1 MRAKTAVREP
11 ESVLAGDAAGAM
23 TGKRY
28 IASLKD
34 GREVWI
40 DGKRVA
46 DVTTH
51 PAFKP
56 MIDELARVYDLQNSP
71 KYRDEMTFVDPETGI
86 RSGISWLLPRSADDL
101 KRKRRNSELW
111 NELTWG
117 QLGRSP
123 DILAP
128 YIISALHL
136 KDEFGKVKNP
146 HCDFGENL
154 ANYYKYCLRND
165 LFLTHALGDPQVDR
179 SEQPQNEQRK
189 VREDEEVA
197 LHVVEETKDG
207 VIVTGGKQLSTA
219 APHSNECY
227 VSLSATFARRNDPKC
242 VLAFSIPTNSPGLK
256 ILAREPVGRW
266 FGSWGHP
273 LQMLDEQDCML
284 FFDHVLVPW
293 DRLFML
299 YDSAPMVKMLG
310 AAGGSVN
317 FNFLGWANLT
327 RVYVRMRL
335 MTAVATM
342 IADAI
347 GVSEYREVGAKLG
360 EMVTY
365 CELWRHAMEGVEHEV
380 RADAER
386 PVEPRPRPR
395 PSHLVR
401 PDLEPDD
408 RDPARD
414 LRLGH
419 HHAAERERPRQS
431 RNPPVPRPLYA
442 GQGRRCRIQVA
453 FVPAGARS
461 RRLVLR
467 HAPGYLRILA
477 RRRSGAEQDQS
488 APQLRSARNDGAH
501 QGNAEP
507 AAGPWSDAMN
517 RKHRRVI
524 PGTPIFDGVN
534 ARKGY
539 ALNKMCFSFNDA
551 ANRAEFARDEDAY
564 CAKFHL
570 TQEQRDAVKHRNVLE
585 LIAAGGNIY
594 YLAKLAGIYG
604 LNVQDLGAQQ
614 TGMTVDAFTAK
625 LLAAGK

>member
-1 MRAKTAVREP
+1 MCAATAVREP
-11 ESVLAGDAAGAM
+11 EPISSAATPGAM

-28 IASLKD
+28 IESLND

-46 DVTTH
+46 NVTMH

-71 KYRDEMTFVDPETGI
+71 RYRDEMTFVDPETGV
-86 RSGISWLLPRSADDL
+86 RSSVSWLLPRSAEDL
-101 KRKRRNSELW
+101 KKKRRNSELW
-111 NELTWG
+111 NGLTWG

-136 KDEFGKVKNP
+136 KDEFSKVKNS

-154 ANYYKYCLRND
+154 ANYYRYCLRND

-189 VREDEEVA
+189 VKEDEEVA
-197 LHVVEETKDG
+197 LHVVGETKDG

-299 YDSAPMVKMLG
+299 YDPTPMIKLLG
-310 AAGGSVN
+310 AGGGSVN

-335 MTAVATM
+335 MTAVTTM

-347 GVSEYREVGAKLG
+347 GVSQYREVGAKLG

-365 CELWRHAMEGVEHEV
+365 CELWRHAMEGVEHQSGPTPSGQWSLGHGRGLHIWFAQTSSRMTEILREICGSGIIMQPSENDLANPEIRQYLDRYMRGKDV
-380 RADAER
+380 D
-386 PVEPRPRPR
+386 VEYKSRLFRLAHELAASSFGMR
-395 PSHLVR
+395 QDIYEYWHGG
-401 PDLEPDD
+401 
-408 RDPARD
+408 DPARNKINLLKSYD
-414 LRLGH
+414 QREMMGRIKEMLG
-419 HHAAERERPRQS
+419 
-431 RNPPVPRPLYA
+431 RPLA
-442 GQGRRCRIQVA
+442 H
-453 FVPAGARS
+453 GA
-461 RRLVLR
+461 
-467 HAPGYLRILA
+467 
-477 RRRSGAEQDQS
+477 
-488 APQLRSARNDGAH
+488 
-501 QGNAEP
+501 
-507 AAGPWSDAMN
+507 
-517 RKHRRVI
+517 
-524 PGTPIFDGVN
+524 TP
-534 ARKGY
+534 
-539 ALNKMCFSFNDA
+539 
-551 ANRAEFARDEDAY
+551 
-564 CAKFHL
+564 
-570 TQEQRDAVKHRNVLE
+570 
-585 LIAAGGNIY
+585 
-594 YLAKLAGIYG
+594 
-604 LNVQDLGAQQ
+604 
-614 TGMTVDAFTAK
+614 
-625 LLAAGK
+625 